1 MSDKDYSSLHEIWP
15 CQWNGVGKTIQWL
28 RKAGKTFCQGPS
40 VELHII
46 DKESTK
52 KWKPQACTV
61 IKYLESIHY
70 LDGMETPSLEISSTT
85 EIPRVLEATE
95 TKRYHTFTTQH
106 TELPQRRRKKIL
118 LKMWSFSKNYK
129 PYKEIHFH

>member
-15 CQWNGVGKTIQWL
+15 CQWNRVGKTIHWL

-46 DKESTK
+46 DKGSTK

-70 LDGMETPSLEISSTT
+70 LDGMETPSFEISSTLKSLGFWKQQKWKGT
-85 EIPRVLEATE
+85 ILSRHSIQNFHREGE
-95 TKRYHTFTTQH
+95 
-106 TELPQRRRKKIL
+106 KKIL
-118 LKMWSFSKNYK
+118 LKMWSSSKNYK